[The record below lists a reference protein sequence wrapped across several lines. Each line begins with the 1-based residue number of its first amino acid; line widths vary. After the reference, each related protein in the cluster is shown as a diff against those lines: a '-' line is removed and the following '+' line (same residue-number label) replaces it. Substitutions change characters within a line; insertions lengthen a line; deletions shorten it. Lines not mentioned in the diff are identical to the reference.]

1 MIEPLSFK
9 LTILKELMTENPLRQ
24 NLARK
29 RVPSLVVR
37 PLTLRTS
44 TLFGAA
50 SGCGRVMAP
59 PRAGLQVLALSAEGM
74 FQGQDPGPERGR
86 GQLDAV
92 WMKGTGLTL
101 RAGVKTWPPAPA
113 SLRWVSLS
121 VVLRFLAR
129 EAGTSSGPN
138 HGWAGRG
145 EDDSLD
151 PGLACCFPPPPS
163 LPWPGYQIYTWL
175 LEKIKN

>member
-1 MIEPLSFK
+1 MNPSLSLDKSFNCETRMIEPLSFK
-9 LTILKELMTENPLRQ
+9 LTVLKELMTENPRRQ

-59 PRAGLQVLALSAEGM
+59 PRAGLQVPALSAEGM

-101 RAGVKTWPPAPA
+101 RAGCEDLAPGPRFPQVSQPQCRPEVFSERGRNQLWP
-113 SLRWVSLS
+113 
-121 VVLRFLAR
+121 
-129 EAGTSSGPN
+129 
-138 HGWAGRG
+138 
-145 EDDSLD
+145 
-151 PGLACCFPPPPS
+151 
-163 LPWPGYQIYTWL
+163 
-175 LEKIKN
+175 